1 MNKILPFFNLIRFKN
16 LAIIVLTQY
25 LIKYSLINHFVND
38 FLLSDFHFSLLV
50 FATVLITA
58 AGYIINDIYDV
69 EADKINKN
77 ESLIID
83 KHISTKQAMWW
94 YFAFNTVGL
103 ALGVYLAFIVDSPIL
118 SIIFIYSIYSLWV
131 YSKKFK
137 KSLLIGNMQV
147 AFLTALCILN
157 VALYDIWP
165 NGIVS
170 DNGELITFKI
180 ITYYAGFSALITLI
194 REIVKDIEDYNGDL
208 ASNAKT
214 LVITYGIR
222 NAKILAILFI
232 VIIFTFI
239 SYIQYFQ
246 YSVLSSEFEYDISI
260 LGWGANNIA
269 IIYIICIQ
277 LLFVYLYLKINTAR
291 HKKAFYF
298 ISQLCKVIMIF
309 GILSIPLFTYLHLN

>member
-16 LAIIVLTQY
+16 LAIIIFTQC
-25 LIKYSLINHFVND
+25 LIKYSLINYFVND
-38 FLLSDFHFSLLV
+38 FVLSDFNFSLLV
-50 FATVLITA
+50 FATILITA

-69 EADKINKN
+69 EADKINKTK
-77 ESLIID
+77 SVMIG
-83 KHISTKQAMWW
+83 KYISAKSAMWW
-94 YFAFNTVGL
+94 YFTFNIMGL
-103 ALGVYLAFIVDSPIL
+103 ALGVYLAFIVGSPIL
-118 SIIFIYSIYSLWV
+118 SIIFIYSIYSLWI

-137 KSLLIGNMQV
+137 KSLLIGNIQV

-180 ITYYAGFSALITLI
+180 ITYYAGFSVLITLI
-194 REIVKDIEDYNGDL
+194 REIMKDIEDYTGDL

-214 LVITYGIR
+214 LVITYGVR
-222 NAKILAILFI
+222 NTKIFAILFI
-232 VIIFTFI
+232 VTIFTFI
-239 SYIQYFQ
+239 AYIQYFQ

-260 LGWGANNIA
+260 WGANNIA
-269 IIYIICIQ
+269 IIYIIFIQ
-277 LLFVYLYLKINTAR
+277 LLFVYLSLKIYNAT
-291 HKKAFYF
+291 HKNDFYF